1 MMRRKISEW
10 SGLVVAFLKNAL
22 AAFGR
27 GGQFF
32 LIMKFSPFLIVFLGL
47 LPALRGEDG
56 KDVVRVAPSTTHASI
71 PERIS
76 DGTPSPPPP
85 PVEKPDF
92 QVESTQ
98 VKRLDVVEAPPMPGL
113 PPVEGTITLTVRNVA
128 DPGLPDPAPPPE
140 PRSIEDPEIKARLAE
155 LSAKHREIRVAF
167 VSATVYDRSRTRLT
181 VYPNGGIDKAV
192 TVWSNLDFNH
202 FTGFGS
208 FEARD
213 AGGGTRKYYL
223 LMGIGNENP
232 AFRRRLLTERGIEFE
247 EPEIPILP
255 DGQPS
260 FVIATEAPD
269 PDGVKLIE
277 DLHALYRTEGVRM
290 AEACAAREKAYA
302 ERHAYLLANPPKP
315 KDVTVHFWKRTK
327 GDENTRKEGGQP

>member
-1 MMRRKISEW
+1 MMRRKTSEW

-32 LIMKFSPFLIVFLGL
+32 RIMKFSPFLIVFLGL

-76 DGTPSPPPP
+76 DGALSPPPP

-128 DPGLPDPAPPPE
+128 DPGLPDPPPPPE

-202 FTGFGS
+202 FSGFGS
-208 FEARD
+208 FEAEDVSGEIR
-213 AGGGTRKYYL
+213 
-223 LMGIGNENP
+223 NENP

-247 EPEIPILP
+247 EPEIPTLP

-290 AEACAAREKAYA
+290 AEACAAREKADA
-302 ERHAYLLANPPKP
+302 ERRAYLLANPPKP

>member
-1 MMRRKISEW
+1 
-10 SGLVVAFLKNAL
+10 
-22 AAFGR
+22 
-27 GGQFF
+27 
-32 LIMKFSPFLIVFLGL
+32 MKVSPFLIVIWGL
-47 LPALRGEDG
+47 LPALHGEDG
-56 KDVVRVAPSTTHASI
+56 SDVVRVAPSTTQASI
-71 PERIS
+71 PAPIS

-92 QVESTQ
+92 QIESTQ
-98 VKRLDVVEAPPMPGL
+98 VKLLDVVEAPPMPGL
-113 PPVEGTITLTVRNVA
+113 PPVAGTMTLTVHTVA
-128 DPGLPDPAPPPE
+128 DPGLPDPPPPTV
-140 PRSIEDPEIKARLAE
+140 PRSIGDPETKARLAE
-155 LSAKHREIRVAF
+155 LSVKHQETRVAF

-202 FTGFGS
+202 FSGFGS
-208 FEARD
+208 FEAED
-213 AGGGTRKYYL
+213 ASGEIRKYSL

-247 EPEIPILP
+247 EPEIPPLP

-302 ERHAYLLANPPKP
+302 ARRAYLLANPPKP

-327 GDENTRKEGGQP
+327 GDENTRQEGGQP